1 MITLYKEYSI
11 GVKKLSD
18 AELNRENSPSG
29 QTHIGLSEK
38 VLTYLPNTPEQQ
50 EGILVVNQSCSF
62 VECAFSKIGNKRST
76 KIDSQ
81 TNTPVKSVVK
91 QIRNI
96 ASNDKVDWYL
106 VWFALENQTPVFW
119 LLNNNSEDYS
129 GLEDI
134 FENSQSLSVYTA
146 SKEEYFR
153 LLTKIRS
160 FKKLLAIIDSKYD
173 TSHENRLIAISKEHR
188 TFVHLCLDYFRMIGE
203 LDKMLPYFNTKEA
216 NVPVSVKKDGAY
228 KLQNMF
234 MFADITEINTR
245 NSTDNGR
252 RWYTDPFFVDGRELY
267 LYVDWFPGKDSK
279 GKDTQLM
286 VPDFVKFVSDC
297 FGKKYVYRNAQGT
310 HEMWEINNPESFE
323 TIQNVNGEETSD
335 YVNFKHLLEY
345 FCAHLQYVVTDD
357 KTVKGYEEY
366 LEPFIKNDSFRRSG
380 QGYKRGKIQKQIEQ
394 WENYSV
400 GKICIAVHGQGA
412 KSNASYLHWNRTGH
426 NVLANWNG
434 DAIISLKL
442 VDYLESSKERITKD
456 TMSLDDLGLYDGQEP
471 NENLK
476 KFYDAFVDLL
486 KSDPTMP
493 MEEDDEQVQ
502 EFGDFIPRQIIFY
515 GAPGTGKSHTIKK
528 EEDGGK
534 ITCIRTTFHPD
545 SDYATF
551 VGCYKPHKIKGSSN
565 NLTYEF
571 VEQAFLEAYKQA
583 WMNPKEEIALVI
595 EEINR
600 GNCAQVFG
608 DIFQLLDRSD
618 DGWSTYPIK
627 ADTDIA
633 EHLEELQI
641 SGYTA
646 TMNKRFGLDKEGNDR
661 YPDRNW
667 FGFMALPPNMSILA
681 TMNTSD
687 QSLFPID
694 SAFKRRWD
702 WKYIKIKPGKN
713 ENGEK
718 LDWNIQIEGANGEP
732 VKIIKEETKLPWWD
746 FIQKVNEIIASMTS
760 SADKQLGYFFCKPSK
775 KANETDEKPTII
787 TADTLVGKVIFYLWN
802 DVFKDYGFED
812 ASLFTYQEEKD
823 GKKMDKDLA
832 FADFYDEEGEQV
844 NTVRL
849 VDFLKKIMKWQNNN
863 TENS

>member
-18 AELNRENSPSG
+18 AELNRDNSPSG

-119 LLNNNSEDYS
+119 LLNNKSEDYS

-134 FENSQSLSVYTA
+134 FGNSQSLSVYTA

-160 FKKLLAIIDSKYD
+160 FKKLLAIIDSTYD
-173 TSHENRLIAISKEHR
+173 TSHENRLIAVSKEHR
-188 TFVHLCLDYFRMIGE
+188 TFVHLCLDYFRMMGE
-203 LDKMLPYFNTKEA
+203 LDKMLPYFNTKES
-216 NVPVSVKKDGAY
+216 NVPVSIKKDGAY

-245 NSTDNGR
+245 NSTNNGR

-286 VPDFVKFVSDC
+286 VPVFVKFVSDC

-323 TIQNVNGEETSD
+323 TIQNVNGEE
-335 YVNFKHLLEY
+335 
-345 FCAHLQYVVTDD
+345 
-357 KTVKGYEEY
+357 EEG
-366 LEPFIKNDSFRRSG
+366 EEKP
-380 QGYKRGKIQKQIEQ
+380 
-394 WENYSV
+394 
-400 GKICIAVHGQGA
+400 
-412 KSNASYLHWNRTGH
+412 
-426 NVLANWNG
+426 
-434 DAIISLKL
+434 LK
-442 VDYLESSKERITKD
+442 
-456 TMSLDDLGLYDGQEP
+456 
-471 NENLK
+471 
-476 KFYDAFVDLL
+476 
-486 KSDPTMP
+486 
-493 MEEDDEQVQ
+493 
-502 EFGDFIPRQIIFY
+502 FGDFIPRQIIYY

-528 EEDGGK
+528 EEDEGK

-551 VGCYKPHKIKGSSN
+551 VGCYKPHKIKGTN
-565 NLTYEF
+565 DLTYEF

-633 EHLEELQI
+633 EHLKELHI
-641 SGYTA
+641 PGYAA
-646 TMNKRFGLDKEGNDR
+646 TMKLRFGLDKEGNDR
-661 YPDRNW
+661 YPDRDW

-702 WKYIKIKPGKN
+702 WKYIKIKKGKDK
-713 ENGEK
+713 NGKE
-718 LDWNIQIEGANGEP
+718 LGWNIQIEDANGEP
-732 VKIIKEETKLPWWD
+732 VKIIKEETKLSWWE

-812 ASLFTYQEEKD
+812 ASLFTYQEEKN
-823 GKKMDKDLA
+823 GKKTEKDLA
-832 FADFYDEEGEQV
+832 FADFYDEEGELV
-844 NTVRL
+844 NTERL
-849 VDFLKKIMKWQNNN
+849 VDFLRKIMDWQNNN
-863 TENS
+863 TEN

>member
-1 MITLYKEYSI
+1 M
-11 GVKKLSD
+11 
-18 AELNRENSPSG
+18 
-29 QTHIGLSEK
+29 
-38 VLTYLPNTPEQQ
+38 
-50 EGILVVNQSCSF
+50 
-62 VECAFSKIGNKRST
+62 
-76 KIDSQ
+76 
-81 TNTPVKSVVK
+81 
-91 QIRNI
+91 
-96 ASNDKVDWYL
+96 
-106 VWFALENQTPVFW
+106 
-119 LLNNNSEDYS
+119 
-129 GLEDI
+129 
-134 FENSQSLSVYTA
+134 
-146 SKEEYFR
+146 
-153 LLTKIRS
+153 
-160 FKKLLAIIDSKYD
+160 LAIIDSKYD

-456 TMSLDDLGLYDGQEP
+456 TMSLDDLGLYDGLEP

-493 MEEDDEQVQ
+493 MEEDDEQVL

-528 EEDGGK
+528 EEDEGK

-551 VGCYKPHKIKGSSN
+551 VGCYKPHKIEGTKD
-565 NLTYEF
+565 LTYEF

-633 EHLEELQI
+633 EHLKELHI
-641 SGYTA
+641 PGYAA
-646 TMNKRFGLDKEGNDR
+646 TMKLRFGLDKEGNDR
-661 YPDRNW
+661 YPDRDW

-702 WKYIKIKPGKN
+702 WKYIKIKKGKDK
-713 ENGEK
+713 NGKE
-718 LDWNIQIEGANGEP
+718 LGWNIQIEDANGEP
-732 VKIIKEETKLPWWD
+732 VKIIKEETKLPWWN

-812 ASLFTYQEEKD
+812 ASLFTYQEEKN
-823 GKKMDKDLA
+823 GKKTEKDLA
-832 FADFYDEEGEQV
+832 FADFYDEEGELV
-844 NTVRL
+844 NTERL
-849 VDFLKKIMKWQNNN
+849 VDFLRKIMDWQNNN
-863 TENS
+863 TEN

>member
-18 AELNRENSPSG
+18 AELNRDNSPSG

-119 LLNNNSEDYS
+119 LLNNKSEDYS

-134 FENSQSLSVYTA
+134 FGNSQSLSVYTA

-160 FKKLLAIIDSKYD
+160 FKKLLAIIDSTYD

-188 TFVHLCLDYFRMIGE
+188 TFVHLCLDYFRMMGE
-203 LDKMLPYFNTKEA
+203 LDKMLPYFNTKES
-216 NVPVSVKKDGAY
+216 NVPVSIKKDGAY

-245 NSTDNGR
+245 NSTNNGR

-323 TIQNVNGEETSD
+323 TIQNVNGEE
-335 YVNFKHLLEY
+335 
-345 FCAHLQYVVTDD
+345 
-357 KTVKGYEEY
+357 EEG
-366 LEPFIKNDSFRRSG
+366 EEKP
-380 QGYKRGKIQKQIEQ
+380 
-394 WENYSV
+394 
-400 GKICIAVHGQGA
+400 
-412 KSNASYLHWNRTGH
+412 
-426 NVLANWNG
+426 
-434 DAIISLKL
+434 LK
-442 VDYLESSKERITKD
+442 
-456 TMSLDDLGLYDGQEP
+456 
-471 NENLK
+471 
-476 KFYDAFVDLL
+476 
-486 KSDPTMP
+486 
-493 MEEDDEQVQ
+493 
-502 EFGDFIPRQIIFY
+502 FGDFIPRQIIYY

-528 EEDGGK
+528 EEDEGK

-551 VGCYKPHKIKGSSN
+551 VGCYKPHKIKGTN
-565 NLTYEF
+565 GLTYEF

-633 EHLEELQI
+633 EHLKELHI
-641 SGYTA
+641 PGYAA
-646 TMNKRFGLDKEGNDR
+646 TMKLRFGLDKEGNDR
-661 YPDRNW
+661 YPDRDW

-702 WKYIKIKPGKN
+702 WKYIKIKKGKDK
-713 ENGEK
+713 NGKE
-718 LDWNIQIEGANGEP
+718 LGWNIQIEDANGEP
-732 VKIIKEETKLPWWD
+732 VKIIKEETKLSWWE

-812 ASLFTYQEEKD
+812 ASLFTYQEEKN
-823 GKKMDKDLA
+823 GKKTEKDLA
-832 FADFYDEEGEQV
+832 FADFYDEEGELV
-844 NTVRL
+844 NTERL
-849 VDFLKKIMKWQNNN
+849 VDFLRKIMDWQNNN
-863 TENS
+863 TEN

>member
-1 MITLYKEYSI
+1 M
-11 GVKKLSD
+11 
-18 AELNRENSPSG
+18 
-29 QTHIGLSEK
+29 
-38 VLTYLPNTPEQQ
+38 
-50 EGILVVNQSCSF
+50 
-62 VECAFSKIGNKRST
+62 
-76 KIDSQ
+76 
-81 TNTPVKSVVK
+81 
-91 QIRNI
+91 
-96 ASNDKVDWYL
+96 
-106 VWFALENQTPVFW
+106 
-119 LLNNNSEDYS
+119 
-129 GLEDI
+129 
-134 FENSQSLSVYTA
+134 
-146 SKEEYFR
+146 
-153 LLTKIRS
+153 
-160 FKKLLAIIDSKYD
+160 
-173 TSHENRLIAISKEHR
+173 
-188 TFVHLCLDYFRMIGE
+188 MGE
-203 LDKMLPYFNTKEA
+203 LDRMLPYFNTTES
-216 NVPVSVKKDGAY
+216 NVPITIKKDGEY
-228 KLQNMF
+228 KLQNIF
-234 MFADITEINTR
+234 MFTDISEINTR

-252 RWYTDPFFVDGRELY
+252 RWYTDPFIVDGRELY

-279 GKDTQLM
+279 GKNTQLM
-286 VPDFVKFVSDC
+286 IPDFVKFVSDC

-310 HEMWEINNPESFE
+310 HEMWENNNPESFV
-323 TIQNVNGEETSD
+323 TTLFVNSEETSD
-335 YVNFKHLLEY
+335 YINFKHLLEY
-345 FCAHLQYVVTDD
+345 FCAHLQYVVTGDE
-357 KTVKGYEEY
+357 TVKGYEEY
-366 LEPFIKNDSFRRSG
+366 LKPFIKNDSFRKSG
-380 QGYKRGKIQKQIEQ
+380 QGYNGDNIQKQVEPWEQ
-394 WENYSV
+394 YSA
-400 GKICIAVHGQGA
+400 GRICIAVHGQGP
-412 KSNASYLHWNRTGH
+412 KGNAAYLHWDRTGH

-434 DAIISLKL
+434 DTIISLKL
-442 VDYLESSKERITKD
+442 AEYQKSSKKRITKD
-456 TMSLDDLGLYDGQEP
+456 TMSLDELGLYDGQEP

-476 KFYDAFVDLL
+476 QFYDAFVDLL
-486 KSDPTMP
+486 KSDPNMP
-493 MEEDDEQVQ
+493 MEEPEDSPL
-502 EFGDFIPRQIIFY
+502 EFGDFTPRQIIYY

-528 EEDGGK
+528 EEDEGK

-551 VGCYKPHKIKGSSN
+551 VGCYKPHKIEGTKD
-565 NLTYEF
+565 LTYEF

-633 EHLEELQI
+633 EHLKGLHI
-641 SGYTA
+641 PGYAA
-646 TMNKRFGLDKEGNDR
+646 TMNKRFGLDKEGKDR
-661 YPDRNW
+661 YPDRDW

-732 VKIIKEETKLPWWD
+732 VKIIDENTTLSWWN

-760 SADKQLGYFFCKPSK
+760 SADKQLGYFFCKPSE

-812 ASLFTYQEEKD
+812 ASLFTYQEEKN
-823 GKKMDKDLA
+823 GKKTEKDLA

-863 TENS
+863 TENE

>member
-18 AELNRENSPSG
+18 AELNRDNSPSG

-38 VLTYLPNTPEQQ
+38 VLTYLPNTPVQQ
-50 EGILVVNQSCSF
+50 DGILVVNQSCSF

-76 KIDSQ
+76 KIDSH
-81 TNTPVKSVVK
+81 TSTPVKSVVK

-96 ASNDKVDWYL
+96 ASNANVGWYL

-119 LLNNNSEDYS
+119 LLNEKSEDYL

-160 FKKLLAIIDSKYD
+160 FKKLLAIIDSTYD

-188 TFVHLCLDYFRMIGE
+188 TFVHLCLDYFRMMGE
-203 LDKMLPYFNTKEA
+203 LDKMLPYFNTKES
-216 NVPVSVKKDGAY
+216 NVPVSIKKDGAY

-252 RWYTDPFFVDGRELY
+252 RWYTDPFFVDGREMY

-335 YVNFKHLLEY
+335 YINFKHLLEY
-345 FCAHLQYVVTDD
+345 FCAHLQYVVTGDE
-357 KTVKGYEEY
+357 TVKGYEEY
-366 LEPFIKNDSFRRSG
+366 LKPFIKNDSFRKSG
-380 QGYKRGKIQKQIEQ
+380 QGYKGDNIQKQIEP
-394 WENYSV
+394 WEQYSA
-400 GKICIAVHGQGA
+400 GRICIAVHGQGP
-412 KSNASYLHWNRTGH
+412 KGNAAYLHWDSTGH

-434 DAIISLKL
+434 DTIISLKL
-442 VDYLESSKERITKD
+442 VEYFEPSKERITKD
-456 TMSLDDLGLYDGQEP
+456 TMSLDELGLYDGQEP

-486 KSDPTMP
+486 KNDSTMP
-493 MEEDDEQVQ
+493 LEEPEDGPL
-502 EFGDFIPRQIIFY
+502 EFGDFIPRQIIYY

-528 EEDGGK
+528 EEDEGK

-551 VGCYKPHKIKGSSN
+551 VGCYKPHKINGTKD
-565 NLTYEF
+565 LTYEF

-633 EHLEELQI
+633 EHLEELHI
-641 SGYTA
+641 PGYAA
-646 TMNKRFGLDKEGNDR
+646 TMNQRFGLDKEGNDR

-718 LDWNIQIEGANGEP
+718 LDWNIQIEDANGEP
-732 VKIIKEETKLPWWD
+732 VKIIGEGTKLPWWE
-746 FIQKVNEIIASMTS
+746 FIQKVNVIIASMTS

-812 ASLFTYQEEKD
+812 ASLFTYQKEVE
-823 GKKMDKDLA
+823 GKNMERDLA
-832 FADFYDEEGEQV
+832 FADFYDEEGEKV
-844 NTVRL
+844 NTERL
-849 VDFLKKIMKWQNNN
+849 VDFLQRVMNWQNNKS
-863 TENS
+863 ENE

>member
-1 MITLYKEYSI
+1 
-11 GVKKLSD
+11 
-18 AELNRENSPSG
+18 
-29 QTHIGLSEK
+29 
-38 VLTYLPNTPEQQ
+38 
-50 EGILVVNQSCSF
+50 
-62 VECAFSKIGNKRST
+62 
-76 KIDSQ
+76 
-81 TNTPVKSVVK
+81 
-91 QIRNI
+91 
-96 ASNDKVDWYL
+96 
-106 VWFALENQTPVFW
+106 
-119 LLNNNSEDYS
+119 
-129 GLEDI
+129 
-134 FENSQSLSVYTA
+134 
-146 SKEEYFR
+146 
-153 LLTKIRS
+153 
-160 FKKLLAIIDSKYD
+160 
-173 TSHENRLIAISKEHR
+173 
-188 TFVHLCLDYFRMIGE
+188 
-203 LDKMLPYFNTKEA
+203 MLPYFNTKEA

-456 TMSLDDLGLYDGQEP
+456 TMSLDDLGLYDGLEP

-493 MEEDDEQVQ
+493 MEEDDEQVL

-528 EEDGGK
+528 EEDEGK

-551 VGCYKPHKIKGSSN
+551 VGCYKPHKIEGTKD
-565 NLTYEF
+565 LTYEF

-633 EHLEELQI
+633 EHLKELHI
-641 SGYTA
+641 PGYAA
-646 TMNKRFGLDKEGNDR
+646 TMKLRFGLDKEGNDR
-661 YPDRNW
+661 YPDRDW

-702 WKYIKIKPGKN
+702 WKYIKIKKGKDK
-713 ENGEK
+713 NGKE
-718 LDWNIQIEGANGEP
+718 LGWNIQIEDANGEP
-732 VKIIKEETKLPWWD
+732 VKIIKEETKLPWWN

-812 ASLFTYQEEKD
+812 ASLFTYQEEKN
-823 GKKMDKDLA
+823 GKKTEKDLA
-832 FADFYDEEGEQV
+832 FADFYDEEGELV
-844 NTVRL
+844 NTERL
-849 VDFLKKIMKWQNNN
+849 VDFLRKIMDWQNNN
-863 TENS
+863 TEN

>member
-1 MITLYKEYSI
+1 
-11 GVKKLSD
+11 
-18 AELNRENSPSG
+18 
-29 QTHIGLSEK
+29 
-38 VLTYLPNTPEQQ
+38 
-50 EGILVVNQSCSF
+50 
-62 VECAFSKIGNKRST
+62 
-76 KIDSQ
+76 
-81 TNTPVKSVVK
+81 
-91 QIRNI
+91 
-96 ASNDKVDWYL
+96 
-106 VWFALENQTPVFW
+106 
-119 LLNNNSEDYS
+119 
-129 GLEDI
+129 
-134 FENSQSLSVYTA
+134 
-146 SKEEYFR
+146 
-153 LLTKIRS
+153 
-160 FKKLLAIIDSKYD
+160 
-173 TSHENRLIAISKEHR
+173 
-188 TFVHLCLDYFRMIGE
+188 
-203 LDKMLPYFNTKEA
+203 
-216 NVPVSVKKDGAY
+216 
-228 KLQNMF
+228 
-234 MFADITEINTR
+234 
-245 NSTDNGR
+245 
-252 RWYTDPFFVDGRELY
+252 
-267 LYVDWFPGKDSK
+267 
-279 GKDTQLM
+279 
-286 VPDFVKFVSDC
+286 
-297 FGKKYVYRNAQGT
+297 
-310 HEMWEINNPESFE
+310 MWEINNPESFE

-456 TMSLDDLGLYDGQEP
+456 TMSLDDLGLYDGLEP

-493 MEEDDEQVQ
+493 MEEDDEQVL

-528 EEDGGK
+528 EEDEGK

-551 VGCYKPHKIKGSSN
+551 VGCYKPHKIKGTKD
-565 NLTYEF
+565 LTYEF

-633 EHLEELQI
+633 EHLKELRI
-641 SGYTA
+641 PGYAA
-646 TMNKRFGLDKEGNDR
+646 TMNQRFGLDKEGNDR
-661 YPDRNW
+661 YPDRDW

-702 WKYIKIKPGKN
+702 WKYIKIKKGKDK
-713 ENGEK
+713 NGKE
-718 LDWNIQIEGANGEP
+718 LGWNIQIEDANGEP
-732 VKIIKEETKLPWWD
+732 VKIIKEETKLPWWN
-746 FIQKVNEIIASMTS
+746 FIQRVNEIIASMTS

-775 KANETDEKPTII
+775 KSNETDEKPTII

-812 ASLFTYQEEKD
+812 ASLFTYQEEKN
-823 GKKMDKDLA
+823 GKKTEKDLA
-832 FADFYDEEGEQV
+832 FADFYDEEGELV
-844 NTVRL
+844 NTERL
-849 VDFLKKIMKWQNNN
+849 VDFLRKIMDWQNNN
-863 TENS
+863 TEN

>member
-38 VLTYLPNTPEQQ
+38 VLTYLPNTPVQQ
-50 EGILVVNQSCSF
+50 DGILVVNQSCSF

-81 TNTPVKSVVK
+81 TNTPVKSIVK

-153 LLTKIRS
+153 LLAKIRS
-160 FKKLLAIIDSKYD
+160 FKKMIALIDSTYD

-188 TFVHLCLDYFRMIGE
+188 TFVHLCLDYFRMMGE
-203 LDKMLPYFNTKEA
+203 LDKMLPYFNTKES
-216 NVPVSVKKDGAY
+216 NVPVSIKKDGVY

-252 RWYTDPFFVDGRELY
+252 RWYTDPFFVDGRDLY

-323 TIQNVNGEETSD
+323 IIQNVNGEETSD
-335 YVNFKHLLEY
+335 YVKFKHLLEY
-345 FCAHLQYVVTDD
+345 FCAHLQYVVTGDE
-357 KTVKGYEEY
+357 TVKGYEEY
-366 LEPFIKNDSFRRSG
+366 LKPFIKNDSFRKSG
-380 QGYKRGKIQKQIEQ
+380 QGYKGDNIQKQIEP
-394 WENYSV
+394 WEQYSA
-400 GKICIAVHGQGA
+400 GRICIAVHGQGP
-412 KSNASYLHWNRTGH
+412 KGNAAYLHWDSTGH

-434 DAIISLKL
+434 DTIISLKL
-442 VDYLESSKERITKD
+442 VEYLEPSKERINKD
-456 TMSLDDLGLYDGQEP
+456 VVSLDDLGLYDGQEP
-471 NENLK
+471 NENLR
-476 KFYDAFVDLL
+476 KFYDAFVELL
-486 KSDPTMP
+486 KNDSTMP
-493 MEEDDEQVQ
+493 LEEGEDKPL
-502 EFGDFIPRQIIFY
+502 EFGDFTPRQIIYY

-528 EEDGGK
+528 EEDEGK

-565 NLTYEF
+565 KLTYEF

-583 WMNPKEEIALVI
+583 WMNPKKEIVLVI

-608 DIFQLLDRSD
+608 DIFQLLDRSG

-641 SGYTA
+641 SRYTA
-646 TMNKRFGLDKEGNDR
+646 TMNQRFGLDKEGNDR

-702 WKYIKIKPGKN
+702 WKYIKIKPGKDKD
-713 ENGEK
+713 GKK
-718 LDWNIQIEGANGEP
+718 LDWNIQIEGVNGEP

-849 VDFLKKIMKWQNNN
+849 VDFLKKIMKWQNDN
-863 TENS
+863 TENE

>member
-18 AELNRENSPSG
+18 AELNRDNSPSG

-119 LLNNNSEDYS
+119 LLNNKSEDYS

-134 FENSQSLSVYTA
+134 FGNSQSLSVYTA

-160 FKKLLAIIDSKYD
+160 FKKLLAIIDSTYD
-173 TSHENRLIAISKEHR
+173 TSHENRLIAVSKEHR
-188 TFVHLCLDYFRMIGE
+188 TFVHLCLDYFRMMGE
-203 LDKMLPYFNTKEA
+203 LDKMLPYFNTKES
-216 NVPVSVKKDGAY
+216 NVPVSIKKDGAY

-245 NSTDNGR
+245 NSTNNGR

-323 TIQNVNGEETSD
+323 TIQNVNGEE
-335 YVNFKHLLEY
+335 
-345 FCAHLQYVVTDD
+345 
-357 KTVKGYEEY
+357 EEG
-366 LEPFIKNDSFRRSG
+366 EEKP
-380 QGYKRGKIQKQIEQ
+380 
-394 WENYSV
+394 
-400 GKICIAVHGQGA
+400 
-412 KSNASYLHWNRTGH
+412 
-426 NVLANWNG
+426 
-434 DAIISLKL
+434 LK
-442 VDYLESSKERITKD
+442 
-456 TMSLDDLGLYDGQEP
+456 
-471 NENLK
+471 
-476 KFYDAFVDLL
+476 
-486 KSDPTMP
+486 
-493 MEEDDEQVQ
+493 
-502 EFGDFIPRQIIFY
+502 FGDFTPRQIIYY

-528 EEDGGK
+528 EEDEGK

-551 VGCYKPHKIKGSSN
+551 VGCYKPHKIEGTKD
-565 NLTYEF
+565 LTYEF

-633 EHLEELQI
+633 EHLKELHI
-641 SGYTA
+641 PGYAA
-646 TMNKRFGLDKEGNDR
+646 TMKLRFGLDKEGNDR
-661 YPDRNW
+661 YPDRDW

-702 WKYIKIKPGKN
+702 WKYIKIKKGKDK
-713 ENGEK
+713 NGKE
-718 LDWNIQIEGANGEP
+718 LGWNIQIEDANGEP
-732 VKIIKEETKLPWWD
+732 VKIIKEETKLPWWN

-775 KANETDEKPTII
+775 KANETNEKPTII

-812 ASLFTYQEEKD
+812 ASLFTYQEEKN
-823 GKKMDKDLA
+823 GKKTEKDLA
-832 FADFYDEEGEQV
+832 FADFYDEEGELV
-844 NTVRL
+844 NTERL
-849 VDFLKKIMKWQNNN
+849 VDFLRKIMDWQNNN
-863 TENS
+863 TEN

>member
-18 AELNRENSPSG
+18 AELNRDNSPSG

-50 EGILVVNQSCSF
+50 DGILVVNQSCSF

-119 LLNNNSEDYS
+119 LLNNKSDDYS

-160 FKKLLAIIDSKYD
+160 FKKLLAIIDSTYD

-188 TFVHLCLDYFRMIGE
+188 TFVHLCLDYFRMMGE
-203 LDKMLPYFNTKEA
+203 LDKMLPYFNTKES
-216 NVPVSVKKDGAY
+216 NVPVSIKKDGAY

-245 NSTDNGR
+245 NSTNNGR

-267 LYVDWFPGKDSK
+267 LYVDWFPGKDTK

-286 VPDFVKFVSDC
+286 VPDFVRFISDC

-310 HEMWEINNPESFE
+310 HEMWEINNPECFE

-345 FCAHLQYVVTDD
+345 FCAHLQYVVTGDE
-357 KTVKGYEEY
+357 TVKGYEEY
-366 LEPFIKNDSFRRSG
+366 LKPFVENGTFKKSG
-380 QGYKRGKIQKQIEQ
+380 QGYKGDNIQKQIEQ
-394 WENYSV
+394 WENYSA
-400 GKICIAVHGQGA
+400 GRICIAVHGQGP
-412 KSNASYLHWNRTGH
+412 KGNAAYLHWDSTGH

-434 DAIISLKL
+434 DTIISLKL
-442 VDYLESSKERITKD
+442 VEYLEPSKERITKD
-456 TMSLDDLGLYDGQEP
+456 VVSLDDLGLYDGQEP

-476 KFYDAFVDLL
+476 NFYDAFVDLF
-486 KSDPTMP
+486 KSNQTMP
-493 MEEDDEQVQ
+493 LEDEGKPL
-502 EFGDFIPRQIIFY
+502 EFGDFTPRQIIYY

-528 EEDGGK
+528 EEDEGK

-551 VGCYKPHKIKGSSN
+551 VGCYKPHKIKGSDN

-583 WMNPKEEIALVI
+583 WMNPKREIALVI

-633 EHLEELQI
+633 EHLKELRI
-641 SGYTA
+641 PGYTA
-646 TMNKRFGLDKEGNDR
+646 TMNQRFGLDKEGNDR
-661 YPDRNW
+661 YPDRDW

-702 WKYIKIKPGKN
+702 WKYIKIKPGKDKDSK
-713 ENGEK
+713 K
-718 LDWNIQIEGANGEP
+718 LDWNIQIEDVNGEP
-732 VKIIKEETKLPWWD
+732 VKIIGESKKLPWWD

-863 TENS
+863 TENE